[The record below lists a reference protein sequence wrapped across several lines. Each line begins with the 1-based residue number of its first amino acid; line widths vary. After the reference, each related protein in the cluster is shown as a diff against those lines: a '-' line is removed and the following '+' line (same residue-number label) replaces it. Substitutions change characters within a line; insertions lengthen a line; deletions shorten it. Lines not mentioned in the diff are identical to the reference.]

1 MITAAHLT
9 TATFAPTPPCYLEE
23 ISRSA
28 REGRASPDRNSLPHH
43 IFAQI
48 FSGGNFASLDSRPD
62 CRQISSTSSHSSENQ
77 MRSKP
82 CLTLDDAHKMV
93 AACRKAGAAKKMEPT
108 VAVVDAGGH
117 LLYLERPDRNGPNT
131 VEMATLKARTAAL
144 RERPSSA
151 FAQRVAERPG
161 FLAVPNCL
169 GVPGGVPI
177 IHEDECIGRLGLS
190 GISEHD
196 EPVR

>member
-1 MITAAHLT
+1 M
-9 TATFAPTPPCYLEE
+9 
-23 ISRSA
+23 
-28 REGRASPDRNSLPHH
+28 LPHDSQPWAA
-43 IFAQI
+43 INPNWYKVPFEQLRAATLFDPYPSPQP
-48 FSGGNFASLDSRPD
+48 LDMHR
-62 CRQISSTSSHSSENQ
+62 ENR
-77 MRSKP
+77 MRTKP

-144 RERPSSA
+144 RARPSSA
-151 FAQRVAERPG
+151 FAKRVAERPG

-169 GVPGGVPI
+169 GVPGGIPVVF
-177 IHEDECIGRLGLS
+177 EEECIGGVGVS
-190 GISEHD
+190 GIGEND
-196 EPVR
+196 EPVAQAGADAMGSEQPKR